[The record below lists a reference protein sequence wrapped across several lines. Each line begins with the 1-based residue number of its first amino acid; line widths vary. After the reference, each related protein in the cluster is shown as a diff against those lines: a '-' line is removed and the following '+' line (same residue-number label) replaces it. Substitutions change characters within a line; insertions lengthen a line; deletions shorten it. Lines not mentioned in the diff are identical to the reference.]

1 MTQAILTVSNWM
13 QEAVTGFAD
22 LMKSWKQS
30 RARRA
35 ETRNTRTLLR
45 SMTNHELRDIGI
57 SRSDIES
64 IARGTFHDTRRM
76 KAQTN
81 KNLKGWV

>member
-13 QEAVTGFAD
+13 QAAVIGFAD
-22 LMKSWKQS
+22 LIKTWKQN

-35 ETRNTRTLLR
+35 EARNTREKLR

-64 IARGTFHDTRRM
+64 IARGTFHDTKRM
-76 KAQTN
+76 KAPTN